1 MGAPEDDTPAALAAI
16 RGLAAEREA
25 DEIAERETRPDPP
38 PAQAARAIAILESQR
53 RWTIEDRRALGLTR
67 SADEG
72 DWSATVR
79 RRMDELDGVVVFEAW
94 LTAVEADAGWRS
106 MDAAVAALLRSG
118 GISASAP
125 RVRRLLCEAPSSSRQ
140 RICDALIA
148 ATGDA
153 GMPIDRPLLQLVRSI
168 LVDPETA
175 REPASSV
182 VMLAGALAR
191 RAPAAAAILAERI
204 RADRVQQRADA
215 NSPLPLEQRV
225 AAARAVS
232 SSTHVAAVTRS
243 GCPALAPIALLE
255 LEDCTYEHDLER
267 WARALL
273 AVAGEAGAA
282 YLARMRDRPG
292 WSALLGEAP
301 VLPAAPLLGL
311 LSPIADVRRRSLEAL
326 AASPRPE
333 HLQALLL
340 AAELDRH
347 VTRKVLRR
355 SWRQIEPGRWPPWM
369 FPLARSTPGLSAD
382 FVRSY
387 EHLYHRLPRDIG
399 GFFGALLDTN
409 ARFLLEDLIDAGAP
423 RAAMPTPQQLTPEL
437 VELAEVGVEAYA
449 TRLLVTGL
457 TAEERA
463 AIEQEEAELAAS
475 AAHLVAL

>member
-1 MGAPEDDTPAALAAI
+1 M
-16 RGLAAEREA
+16 
-25 DEIAERETRPDPP
+25 
-38 PAQAARAIAILESQR
+38 
-53 RWTIEDRRALGLTR
+53 
-67 SADEG
+67 
-72 DWSATVR
+72 R
-79 RRMDELDGVVVFEAW
+79 RRLDELDGVVVFEAW

-106 MDAAVAALLRSG
+106 MDAAVAALSRSG

-125 RVRRLLCEAPSSSRQ
+125 RVRRLLCDAPASSRQ

-153 GMPIDRPLLQLVRSI
+153 GMPIDGPLLQLVRSI
-168 LVDPETA
+168 LVDPATA
-175 REPASSV
+175 RAPASDV

-215 NSPLPLEQRV
+215 HSPLPLEQRV

-282 YLARMRDRPG
+282 YLARMRGRPG

-311 LSPIADVRRRSLEAL
+311 LSSIADVRRRSLEAL

-347 VTRKVLRR
+347 VMRSVLRR
-355 SWRQIEPGRWPPWM
+355 SWRQIEPTGWLRILLEYTGSTSDM
-369 FPLARSTPGLSAD
+369 EALARPALD
-382 FVRSY
+382 RV
-387 EHLYHRLPRDIG
+387 LMRLPRGLSD
-399 GFFGALLDTN
+399 FGDSLLAT
-409 ARFLLEDLIDAGAP
+409 RPRMLLEDLIDAGAP

-457 TAEERA
+457 TAEDRA
-463 AIEQEEAELAAS
+463 SLEQEEAELAAS